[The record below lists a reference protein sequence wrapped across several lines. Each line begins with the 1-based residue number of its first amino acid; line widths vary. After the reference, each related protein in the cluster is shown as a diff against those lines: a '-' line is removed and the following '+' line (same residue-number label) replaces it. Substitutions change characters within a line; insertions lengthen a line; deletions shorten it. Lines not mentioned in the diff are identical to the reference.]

1 MDDALAAALAPVLR
15 DLRSTGV
22 REPRIKDRHWTED
35 ADSPSAM
42 VLSPDGA
49 GTGVHVNRYDP
60 MHEQIAAMADQVQE
74 WAIEEL
80 QLSNRTNWPP
90 CPRHPTTHPLGAT
103 TWRGKAV
110 WACPADGA
118 VIVAVGSLR
127 PTRG

>member
-22 REPRIKDRHWTED
+22 PEPRIEEYDWTED
-35 ADSPSAM
+35 ANRPSVM
-42 VLSPDGA
+42 LWSPDAGGSGA
-49 GTGVHVNRYDP
+49 FVFRDEPAHQ
-60 MHEQIAAMADQVQE
+60 QIAAMADQVQE

-103 TWRGKAV
+103 TWRGEAV
-110 WACPADGA
+110 WACPTDGV

-127 PTRG
+127 PTRE